1 MADILSEMQG
11 KESMA
16 TMISFTA
23 YSLKQAFR
31 QIWRNKVMSIASMF
45 SITAMLLIL
54 GLFFMLTVN
63 VNMAT
68 EGIKD
73 QFDTVEVYLLD
84 ETSSSQALKMEKNI
98 LAMEEVESVEFISKD
113 DAMKS
118 FKTRFGEN
126 SYLLDGLAENPLPNS
141 LRVSLTDLEKGEMVA
156 EVCRNMNG
164 VEDVR
169 YYASEVNKILKITS
183 ALQKAALVIVAFLI
197 IVSVVVVSNTIKIT
211 VEARKNE
218 IAIMKYIGATSWFIR
233 GPMLWEGVIIGV
245 VSAVIAFAVSSM
257 AYSRLVEA
265 FGDQVL
271 MLVSTS
277 FVDALYMTSTLAW
290 IFAALGISIGA
301 VGSIISMRRYLKA

>member
-1 MADILSEMQG
+1 
-11 KESMA
+11 
-16 TMISFTA
+16 MISSIG
-23 YSLKQAFR
+23 YSLKQASK

-73 QFDTVEVYLLD
+73 QFNTVEVYLLD
-84 ETSSSQALKMEKNI
+84 ETSDAQALKMENSI
-98 LAMEEVESVEFISKD
+98 AAMEEVDSVTFISKD
-113 DAMKS
+113 QAMID
-118 FKTRFGEN
+118 FKERFGEN

-141 LRVSLTDLEKGEMVA
+141 LRVGLNNLERGEMVA
-156 EVCRNMNG
+156 EVCRNMEG

-169 YYASEVNKILKITS
+169 YYATEVNKVLKITS
-183 ALQKAALVIVAFLI
+183 ALQKGALIIVAFLI

-233 GPMLWEGVIIGV
+233 GPMLCEGVIIGI
-245 VSAVIAFAVSSM
+245 VSAVIAFVISSGVY
-257 AYSRLVEA
+257 AKFVNALGE
-265 FGDQVL
+265 QIL
-271 MLVSTS
+271 MLASTEL
-277 FVDALYMTSTLAW
+277 VDAIYMTTTLAW
-290 IFAALGISIGA
+290 IFVALGVSIGA